1 MLWTTYL
8 TTVFV
13 HTVYAW
19 TMTDPS
25 LVFLG
30 PPRRGGSV
38 PKRFEAINDQT
49 QCHVGPR
56 DEKEESVTRIHK
68 NSLSQFWCLIPRCGH
83 KDATLDSTRFNQM
96 ILVRLDWFIWCCGPH
111 FVVSQSV
118 FLVLLLWSFGTGSA
132 TIGQA
137 VSEQQPPPRF
147 WGVQIPEKNCGVQC
161 VPGTSGYQVER
172 PCLWSIDRFMHAWTP
187 KKDARSISHAQKFA
201 ENCTKLIG
209 CCYENFKL
217 CISDS
222 THTLNQAI
230 QSAWINW
237 ESGDEGGVLL

>member
-83 KDATLDSTRFNQM
+83 KDVTLDSTRFNQM

-147 WGVQIPEKNCGVQC
+147 WSNSGKKLWCSMCTGYIR
-161 VPGTSGYQVER
+161 VPSWTALPVEYGQVYA
-172 PCLWSIDRFMHAWTP
+172 CMNA
-187 KKDARSISHAQKFA
+187 KKRRSQHFSCSKIRRELH
-201 ENCTKLIG
+201 
-209 CCYENFKL
+209 
-217 CISDS
+217 
-222 THTLNQAI
+222 
-230 QSAWINW
+230 
-237 ESGDEGGVLL
+237 